1 MVMTTLS
8 EISNSTGMPEYGYR
22 LMSSLLPTFLHT
34 PPGIFWPQNMY
45 PNMQTK
51 TFSVATRALDQN
63 IELDNVVAIATS
75 TGQPCEVWDLH
86 VGATLLVMGR

>member
-1 MVMTTLS
+1 
-8 EISNSTGMPEYGYR
+8 
-22 LMSSLLPTFLHT
+22 
-34 PPGIFWPQNMY
+34 MY